1 MHTLTENV
9 KRGSTAHTQYTSKK
23 KKKKKLQ
30 PQTTREQK
38 ILGERTRVQSIDKS
52 QSKNMKGD
60 RNVKHKRNM
69 ITQHQPHKEKKK
81 KKTFL
86 VNRHVPQTPPHV
98 YQINLVI
105 LLS

>member
-9 KRGSTAHTQYTSKK
+9 KRGSTAHTQYTS

>member
-9 KRGSTAHTQYTSKK
+9 KRGSTAHTQYKK
-23 KKKKKLQ
+23 KKKKRKLQ

-52 QSKNMKGD
+52 QGKNMKGD

-69 ITQHQPHKEKKK
+69 ITQHQPHKGKKK
-81 KKTFL
+81 RLF
-86 VNRHVPQTPPHV
+86 
-98 YQINLVI
+98 
-105 LLS
+105 